1 MVSVKVLLNSLE
13 KVKAFVS
20 IVGKFDADMQMVSDK
35 YVVDAKSI
43 MGLFSMNLLEPM
55 TLVIKADNPACVNVL
70 DDIRPYVYG

>member
-1 MVSVKVLLNSLE
+1 MVSVSVLLNSLE
-13 KVKAFVS
+13 KVKDFVS

-55 TLVIKADNPACVNVL
+55 TLVIKADNPVCTNVL
-70 DDIRPYVYG
+70 YDIRPYVYG

>member
-1 MVSVKVLLNSLE
+1 MVSVRVLLNSLE
-13 KVKAFVS
+13 KVKSFVS
-20 IVGKFDADMQMVSDK
+20 IVGKFDADMEIVSGK
-35 YVVDAKSI
+35 YIVDAKSI